1 MIDLA
6 VRRLR
11 SAVAVRGP
19 LLFVRGARRAR
30 LGETVVLRGAGE
42 ERRGQVIEV
51 GEDLAAIQV
60 LEETRGLAPDRVEVE
75 LTGEVASLGVSR
87 DMLGRTFDGTGKPRD
102 GLPVPV
108 PEALVPVQ
116 GAAMNIVRREKPS
129 EFIETG
135 ISAIDGLNTLVR
147 GQKLPIFSCAGLPA
161 SRLAAQIVRQSRVR
175 GGEPFAVVF
184 AAVGAPF
191 RESQEYLESF
201 AESGTLDRTVVFLNR
216 ADDPPIER
224 LLTPRCALTCAEHL
238 AFRHGMHVLVVL
250 TDMTAYCEALR
261 EVALAREEIPGRRGY
276 PGYLYTDLASIFE
289 RAGRLAGRSGSV
301 TQLPVLTMPDDDL
314 THPIPDLT
322 GYITE
327 GQIVLSRDLDRK
339 GVFPPVDV
347 LPSLSRLMGLGT
359 GEGRTREDHRPV
371 ADQLYAFHA
380 RGVDVRRMAA
390 IVGVANL
397 GDDERRFLDFSD
409 RFERELVHQ
418 GGAFRTLEET
428 LAVGW
433 RLLAAFPPAALTR
446 VKAGLVEKYLP
457 REVQR

>member
-1 MIDLA
+1 MSDL
-6 VRRLR
+6 VTRRVL
-11 SAVAVRGP
+11 SAAAVRGP
-19 LLFVRGARRAR
+19 LLFIRGAARAR
-30 LGETVVLRGAGE
+30 LGEIVAIRCGGD

-60 LEETRGLAPDRVEVE
+60 LEETRGIAPDRTEVE
-75 LTGEVASLGVSR
+75 LSGEVATLAVSR
-87 DMLGRTFDGTGKPRD
+87 EMLGRTFDGTGQPTD
-102 GLPVPV
+102 GFPPPI
-108 PEALVPVQ
+108 PEALLPVQ

-161 SRLAAQIVRQSRVR
+161 ARLAAQIVRQARVR

-191 RESQEYLESF
+191 RESNEYLESF

-261 EVALAREEIPGRRGY
+261 EVALAREELPGRRGY

-289 RAGRLAGRSGSV
+289 RAGRLSGRPGSV

-314 THPIPDLT
+314 THPIPDLS

-327 GQIVLSRDLDRK
+327 GQIVLSRELHQK
-339 GVFPPVDV
+339 GIFPPVDV
-347 LPSLSRLMGLGT
+347 LPSLSRLMQRGIGA
-359 GEGRTREDHRPV
+359 GHTREDHRAV
-371 ADQLYAFHA
+371 ADLLYRHYAKG
-380 RGVDVRRMAA
+380 RDLRRLEA
-390 IVGVANL
+390 IVGREGMTA
-397 GDDERRFLDFSD
+397 GDRLMLDFATAFESGLVNQREERRDIGASLDAGIALLR
-409 RFERELVHQ
+409 RFN
-418 GGAFRTLEET
+418 LE
-428 LAVGW
+428 G
-433 RLLAAFPPAALTR
+433 R
-446 VKAGLVEKYLP
+446 
-457 REVQR
+457 

>member
-1 MIDLA
+1 MSDLA
-6 VRRLR
+6 VRKLR

-30 LGETVVLRGAGE
+30 LGELVRLRCAGE

-75 LTGEVASLGVSR
+75 LSGEVASLPVAR
-87 DMLGRTFDGTGKPRD
+87 EMLGRTFDGTGKPRD
-102 GLPVPV
+102 GLPAPV
-108 PEALVPVQ
+108 PEAFVPVH

-191 RESQEYLESF
+191 RESQEYLDSF

-289 RAGRLAGRSGSV
+289 RAGRLMGRPGSV

-418 GGAFRTLEET
+418 GGAFRPLEET
-428 LAVGW
+428 LELGW
-433 RLLAAFPPAALTR
+433 RLLAAFPASALTR

-457 REVQR
+457 REGPS